1 MACLRLARRS
11 STCSLFWDNSFRR
24 RTSLLFPYI
33 CLRLR
38 GRVRVVRS
46 WIRVRFRGSCT
57 LVISF
62 IVSYLAF
69 SASHLAFSV
78 SIELTLNVK
87 GNVEVRG
94 KGMCKGK
101 ENYEG

>member
-1 MACLRLARRS
+1 MRIERTGTVTCLDQGRGVIERSGFVACVGVRS
-11 STCSLFWDNSFRR
+11 
-24 RTSLLFPYI
+24 
-33 CLRLR
+33 R
-38 GRVRVVRS
+38 GS
-46 WIRVRFRGSCT
+46 WIRVRRRGSCT

-62 IVSYLAF
+62 IVSYIAF

-94 KGMCKGK
+94 KGMWKGK